1 MKVVRWLTAVA
12 GIATLLSVQAQ
23 DRALGAVGNAEVIL
37 YRFPGV
43 FDSGG
48 GRYGSGNSISL
59 HEFQWCTG
67 NHQNC
72 GARSIRRRGG
82 QHYFHPQSSRDRSA
96 RHAYC

>member
-48 GRYGSGNSISL
+48 AVREWQQYFIARISVVYRKPSELWCEINSPAWWPTLLSPSIIS
-59 HEFQWCTG
+59 
-67 NHQNC
+67 
-72 GARSIRRRGG
+72 R
-82 QHYFHPQSSRDRSA
+82 P
-96 RHAYC
+96 